1 MSGKEESCMSE
12 LKDEEVKKMMDFI
25 KMDDF
30 DFFLK
35 YLENASLEEIRE
47 FLKEFPEFPEL
58 PKK

>member
-1 MSGKEESCMSE
+1 MSE

-47 FLKEFPEFPEL
+47 FLKEFPEFPEI